1 MNAPVPYTPTPA
13 EAKRDLGAWCRRR
26 EQLRA
31 TCGIAPDDLAP
42 GDWIP
47 IAVGTL
53 LDELERHED
62 ANRGMVLGID
72 DLDALP
78 EEVAEC

>member
-1 MNAPVPYTPTPA
+1 MTTPAPYTPTPA
-13 EAKRDLGAWCRRR
+13 EAKRDLGAWRRRR

-31 TCGIAPDDLAP
+31 TCGAAPDDWLP
-42 GDWIP
+42 T
-47 IAVGTL
+47 AVGCL

-62 ANRGMVLGID
+62 ANRGMVVGID

-78 EEVAEC
+78 ERDG